1 MKGLLIKD
9 LLLLKN
15 QQRFFLLVFIMSAG
29 MLLAGVNPVFVINYV
44 TLILT
49 MFTLSSISYDE
60 FDNGYAFLFTLP
72 ITRNQYAA
80 EKYVFGFVTGGSACI
95 IVTVFAVF
103 MNFVKG
109 GAGTLELVISA
120 LLYLFIS
127 LMFMAVVVPVQL
139 KFGTEKGRIVLIFII
154 GIIFAA
160 GFFVVNAAKTFQLDL
175 STMVAA
181 LTSSAAG
188 SVITVLLLISLA
200 AVFVSYLI
208 SVKIMKKKQF

>member
-15 QQRFFLLVFIMSAG
+15 QQRFFLLILFMSVG
-29 MLLAGVNPVFVINYV
+29 MLLAGVNSLFVINYI
-44 TLILT
+44 TLIIT

-95 IVTVFAVF
+95 IVTVIALI
-103 MNFVKG
+103 MNFVRG
-109 GAGTLELVISA
+109 GAGTLELLITA
-120 LLYLFIS
+120 LLYLFMS
-127 LMFMAVVVPVQL
+127 LLFMAVVVPVQL

-160 GFFVVNAAKTFQLDL
+160 GFIVVKAAKTFQLDL
-175 STMVAA
+175 STVVAA
-181 LTSSAAG
+181 LTSFAAG
-188 SVITVLLLISLA
+188 PVIIFLLFISLA
-200 AVFVSYLI
+200 AVFGSYLI
-208 SVKIMKKKQF
+208 SVNIMKKKQF

>member
-15 QQRFFLLVFIMSAG
+15 QQRFFLLILFMSAG
-29 MLLAGVNPVFVINYV
+29 MLLVGVNSVFVINYV
-44 TLILT
+44 TLIIT

-103 MNFVKG
+103 LNFLRG
-109 GAGTLELVISA
+109 GADTLELVITA
-120 LLYLFIS
+120 LLYFFIS
-127 LMFMAVVVPVQL
+127 LLFMAVVVPVQL
-139 KFGTEKGRIVLIFII
+139 KFGTEKSRIVLIFII

-160 GFFVVNAAKTFQLDL
+160 GFIVVKVAKIIQLDL
-175 STMVAA
+175 STVVAA
-181 LTSSAAG
+181 LTPFATG
-188 SVITVLLLISLA
+188 SVITVLLLISLVA
-200 AVFVSYLI
+200 IFVSYLI
-208 SVKIMKKKQF
+208 SVKIVKKKQF

>member
-15 QQRFFLLVFIMSAG
+15 QQRFFLLIFFMSAG
-29 MLLAGVNPVFVINYV
+29 MLLVGVNSVFVINYV
-44 TLILT
+44 TLIFT

-95 IVTVFAVF
+95 IVTVIALI
-103 MNFVKG
+103 MNSVRG
-109 GAGTLELVISA
+109 GAGTLELLITA
-120 LLYLFIS
+120 LLYLFMS
-127 LMFMAVVVPVQL
+127 LLFMAVVVPVQL

-154 GIIFAA
+154 GLIFAA
-160 GFFVVNAAKTFQLDL
+160 GFIVVKAAKTFQLDL
-175 STMVAA
+175 STVIAA
-181 LTSSAAG
+181 LTSFAAG
-188 SVITVLLLISLA
+188 PVITVLLLISLA
-200 AVFVSYLI
+200 AVYGSYLI
-208 SVKIMKKKQF
+208 SVNIMKKKQF

>member
-15 QQRFFLLVFIMSAG
+15 QQRFFLLIFFMSAG
-29 MLLAGVNPVFVINYV
+29 MLLVGINAVFVINYV
-44 TLILT
+44 TLIFT

-80 EKYVFGFVTGGSACI
+80 EKYVFGFVTGGSAFI
-95 IVTVFAVF
+95 IVTVFAVI
-103 MNFVKG
+103 MNFVRG
-109 GAGTLELVISA
+109 EIGTLELLITA
-120 LLYLFIS
+120 LLYLFMS
-127 LMFMAVVVPVQL
+127 FLFMAVVVPVQL

-154 GIIFAA
+154 GIILAA
-160 GFFVVNAAKTFQLDL
+160 GFIVVKAAKTFQLDI
-175 STMVAA
+175 STMVAT
-181 LTSSAAG
+181 LTSFAAG

-200 AVFVSYLI
+200 AVFISYLI
-208 SVKIMKKKQF
+208 SVNIMKKKQF

>member
-15 QQRFFLLVFIMSAG
+15 QQRFFLLFFLMSAG
-29 MLLAGVNPVFVINYV
+29 MLLADFNSVFVINYV
-44 TLILT
+44 TLIFT

-95 IVTVFAVF
+95 IVTVIALI
-103 MNFVKG
+103 MNFVRG
-109 GAGTLELVISA
+109 GAGTLELLITA
-120 LLYLFIS
+120 LLYLFMS
-127 LMFMAVVVPVQL
+127 LLFMAVVVPVQL

-154 GIIFAA
+154 GLIFAA
-160 GFFVVNAAKTFQLDL
+160 GFIVVKAAKTFQLDL
-175 STMVAA
+175 STVIAA
-181 LTSSAAG
+181 LTSFAAG
-188 SVITVLLLISLA
+188 PVITVLLLISLA
-200 AVFVSYLI
+200 AVYGSYLI
-208 SVKIMKKKQF
+208 SVNIMKKKQF

>member
-15 QQRFFLLVFIMSAG
+15 QQRFFLLIFFMSAG
-29 MLLAGVNPVFVINYV
+29 MLLVGVNSAFVINYV
-44 TLILT
+44 TLIFT

-60 FDNGYAFLFTLP
+60 YDNGYAFLFTLP

-95 IVTVFAVF
+95 IVTVIAVII
-103 MNFVKG
+103 NFVRG
-109 GAGTLELVISA
+109 GAGTLELLITA
-120 LLYLFIS
+120 LLYLFMS
-127 LMFMAVVVPVQL
+127 LLFMAVVVPVQL

-160 GFFVVNAAKTFQLDL
+160 GFIVVKAAKTFQLDL
-175 STMVAA
+175 STVVAA
-181 LTSSAAG
+181 LMSYAAG
-188 SVITVLLLISLA
+188 PVITVLLLISLA

-208 SVKIMKKKQF
+208 SVNIMKKKQF

>member
-15 QQRFFLLVFIMSAG
+15 QQRFFLLIFFMSAG
-29 MLLAGVNPVFVINYV
+29 MLLVGVNSAFVINYV
-44 TLILT
+44 TLIFT

-60 FDNGYAFLFTLP
+60 YDNGYAFLFTLP

-95 IVTVFAVF
+95 IVTVIAVI
-103 MNFVKG
+103 MNFVRG
-109 GAGTLELVISA
+109 GAGTLELLITA
-120 LLYLFIS
+120 LLYLFMS
-127 LMFMAVVVPVQL
+127 LLFMAVVVPVQL

-160 GFFVVNAAKTFQLDL
+160 GFIVVKAAKTFQLDL
-175 STMVAA
+175 STVVAA
-181 LTSSAAG
+181 LMSYAAG
-188 SVITVLLLISLA
+188 PVITVLLLISLA

-208 SVKIMKKKQF
+208 SVNIMKKKQF

>member
-1 MKGLLIKD
+1 LIKD

-15 QQRFFLLVFIMSAG
+15 QQRFFLLIFFMSAG
-29 MLLAGVNPVFVINYV
+29 MLLVGVNSVFVINYV
-44 TLILT
+44 TLIFT
-49 MFTLSSISYDE
+49 MFTLNSISYDE

-95 IVTVFAVF
+95 IVTIFAVF
-103 MNFVKG
+103 MNFVRGG
-109 GAGTLELVISA
+109 GAGTLELVITA

-127 LMFMAVVVPVQL
+127 LLFMAVVVPVQL

-160 GFFVVNAAKTFQLDL
+160 GFIVVKAAKTFQLDL

-181 LTSSAAG
+181 LTSFAEG
-188 SVITVLLLISLA
+188 SVIAVLLLFSLA
-200 AVFVSYLI
+200 AVFVSYFI
-208 SVKIMKKKQF
+208 SVNIMKKKQF

>member
-15 QQRFFLLVFIMSAG
+15 QQRFFLLILFMSVG
-29 MLLAGVNPVFVINYV
+29 MLLAGVNSLFVINYI
-44 TLILT
+44 TLIIT

-95 IVTVFAVF
+95 IVTVIALI
-103 MNFVKG
+103 MNFVRG
-109 GAGTLELVISA
+109 GAGTLELLITA
-120 LLYLFIS
+120 LLYLFMS
-127 LMFMAVVVPVQL
+127 LLFMAVVVPVQL

-160 GFFVVNAAKTFQLDL
+160 GFIVVKAAKTFQFDL
-175 STMVAA
+175 STVVAA
-181 LTSSAAG
+181 LTSFAAG
-188 SVITVLLLISLA
+188 PVIIFLLFISLA
-200 AVFVSYLI
+200 AVFGSYLI
-208 SVKIMKKKQF
+208 SVNIMKKKQF

>member
-15 QQRFFLLVFIMSAG
+15 QQRFFLLILFMSVG
-29 MLLAGVNPVFVINYV
+29 MLLAGVNSLFVINYI
-44 TLILT
+44 TLIIT

-95 IVTVFAVF
+95 IVTVIALI
-103 MNFVKG
+103 MNFVRG
-109 GAGTLELVISA
+109 GAGTLELLITA
-120 LLYLFIS
+120 LLYLFMS
-127 LMFMAVVVPVQL
+127 LLFMAVVVPVQL

-160 GFFVVNAAKTFQLDL
+160 GFIVVKAAKTFQLDL
-175 STMVAA
+175 STVVAA
-181 LTSSAAG
+181 LTSFAAG
-188 SVITVLLLISLA
+188 PVIIVLLLISLA
-200 AVFVSYLI
+200 AVFGSYLI
-208 SVKIMKKKQF
+208 SANIMKKKQF

>member
-15 QQRFFLLVFIMSAG
+15 QQRFFLLIFFMSAG
-29 MLLAGVNPVFVINYV
+29 MLLVGVNSVFVINYV
-44 TLILT
+44 TLIFT

-95 IVTVFAVF
+95 IVTVIALI
-103 MNFVKG
+103 MNFVRG
-109 GAGTLELVISA
+109 GAGTLELLITA
-120 LLYLFIS
+120 LLYLFMS
-127 LMFMAVVVPVQL
+127 LLFMAVVVPVQL

-154 GIIFAA
+154 GLIFAA
-160 GFFVVNAAKTFQLDL
+160 GFIVVKAAKTFQLDL
-175 STMVAA
+175 STVIAA
-181 LTSSAAG
+181 LTSFAAG
-188 SVITVLLLISLA
+188 PVITVLLLISLA
-200 AVFVSYLI
+200 AVYGSYLI
-208 SVKIMKKKQF
+208 SVNIMKKKQF

>member
-1 MKGLLIKD
+1 MKGLLKKD

-15 QQRFFLLVFIMSAG
+15 QQRFFLLILFMSVG
-29 MLLAGVNPVFVINYV
+29 MLLAGVNSLFVINYI
-44 TLILT
+44 TLIIT

-95 IVTVFAVF
+95 IVTVIALI
-103 MNFVKG
+103 MNFVRG
-109 GAGTLELVISA
+109 GAGTLELLITA
-120 LLYLFIS
+120 LLYLFMS
-127 LMFMAVVVPVQL
+127 LLFMAVVVPVQL

-160 GFFVVNAAKTFQLDL
+160 GFIVVKAAKTFQLDL
-175 STMVAA
+175 STVVAA
-181 LTSSAAG
+181 LTSFAAG
-188 SVITVLLLISLA
+188 PVIIVLLLISLA
-200 AVFVSYLI
+200 AVFGSYLI
-208 SVKIMKKKQF
+208 SVNIMKKKQF

>member
-15 QQRFFLLVFIMSAG
+15 QQRFFLLILFMSVG
-29 MLLAGVNPVFVINYV
+29 MLLAGVNSLFVINYI
-44 TLILT
+44 TLIIT

-95 IVTVFAVF
+95 IVTVIALI
-103 MNFVKG
+103 MNFVRG
-109 GAGTLELVISA
+109 GAGTLELLITA
-120 LLYLFIS
+120 LLYLFMS
-127 LMFMAVVVPVQL
+127 LLFMAVVVPVQL

-154 GIIFAA
+154 GLIFAA
-160 GFFVVNAAKTFQLDL
+160 GFIVVKAAKTFQLDL
-175 STMVAA
+175 STVVAA
-181 LTSSAAG
+181 LTSFAAG
-188 SVITVLLLISLA
+188 PVIIVLLLISLA
-200 AVFVSYLI
+200 AVFGSYLI
-208 SVKIMKKKQF
+208 SVNIMKKKQF

>member
-15 QQRFFLLVFIMSAG
+15 QQRFFLLIFFMSAG
-29 MLLAGVNPVFVINYV
+29 MLLVGVNSVFVINYV
-44 TLILT
+44 TLIFT

-95 IVTVFAVF
+95 IVTVIALI
-103 MNFVKG
+103 MNFVRG
-109 GAGTLELVISA
+109 GAGTLELVGMA
-120 LLYLFIS
+120 FLYLFIS
-127 LMFMAVVVPVQL
+127 LLFLAVVVPVQL
-139 KFGTEKGRIVLIFII
+139 KFGAEKGRIVLICII
-154 GIIFAA
+154 GAIFAA
-160 GFFVVNAAKTFQLDL
+160 GFVMIKAAKTLQLDFL
-175 STMVAA
+175 STAA
-181 LTSSAAG
+181 ASLSPGLVIAA
-188 SVITVLLLISLA
+188 VPIISLA

-208 SVKIMKKKQF
+208 SVNIMKKKQF

>member
-15 QQRFFLLVFIMSAG
+15 QQRFFLLILFMSVG
-29 MLLAGVNPVFVINYV
+29 MLLAGVNSLFVINYI
-44 TLILT
+44 TLIIT

-95 IVTVFAVF
+95 IVTVIALI
-103 MNFVKG
+103 MNFVRG
-109 GAGTLELVISA
+109 GAGTLELLITA
-120 LLYLFIS
+120 LLYLFMS
-127 LMFMAVVVPVQL
+127 LLFMVVVVPVQL

-160 GFFVVNAAKTFQLDL
+160 GFIVVKAAKTFQLDL
-175 STMVAA
+175 STVVAA
-181 LTSSAAG
+181 LTSFAAG
-188 SVITVLLLISLA
+188 PVIIVLLLISLA
-200 AVFVSYLI
+200 AVFGSYLI
-208 SVKIMKKKQF
+208 SVNIMKKKQF

>member
-15 QQRFFLLVFIMSAG
+15 QQRFFLLILFMSVG
-29 MLLAGVNPVFVINYV
+29 MLLAGVNSLFVINYI
-44 TLILT
+44 TLIIT

-95 IVTVFAVF
+95 IVTVIAVI
-103 MNFVKG
+103 MNFVRG
-109 GAGTLELVISA
+109 GAGTLELLITA
-120 LLYLFIS
+120 LLYLFMS
-127 LMFMAVVVPVQL
+127 LLFMAVVVPVQL

-160 GFFVVNAAKTFQLDL
+160 GFIVVKAAKTFQFDF
-175 STMVAA
+175 STVVAA

-188 SVITVLLLISLA
+188 PVIIVLLLISLA
-200 AVFVSYLI
+200 AVFGSYLI
-208 SVKIMKKKQF
+208 SVNIMKKKQF